1 MEHPCAKCGE
11 AVEDGVPFCRH
22 CGAPQIRVVGIEPE
36 PTIVPQAHD
45 SSDRTILLPELL
57 PKSQSTHVQWS
68 HALPCAA
75 LGGAFSLLLVIPLS
89 MLSASSPTA
98 LLLMIG
104 LAFLAG
110 GAWSTRLYG
119 RKVKNAVLTPVAG
132 GQVGAASGAFG
143 FLFLAVIVVATVV
156 YQAEEMRKAIADSA
170 PQLISRG
177 YDAEKMRQM
186 LDLLKSPGGLAFF
199 VTFFLF
205 VMLIMLVIGSSI
217 GGAWYGAWVRKRL
230 RR

>member
-22 CGAPQIRVVGIEPE
+22 CGAPQIRVVGVEPQL
-36 PTIVPQAHD
+36 PTAPDTHD
-45 SSDRTILLPELL
+45 SSDRPIPLPELL
-57 PKSQSTHVQWS
+57 SRPRSARVQWS
-68 HALPCAA
+68 YALPCAA

-89 MLSASSPTA
+89 LLSANSPA
-98 LLLMIG
+98 AILPLCG

-110 GAWSTRLYG
+110 GAWSTRLYR
-119 RKVKNAVLTPVAG
+119 RKAKDAVLTPGAG

-156 YQAEEMRKAIADSA
+156 YQADEMRKAISDSG

-177 YDAEKMRQM
+177 YDPEKLQQM
-186 LDLLKSPGGLAFF
+186 LEFTKSPGGLAFF

-205 VMLIMLVIGSSI
+205 VMLVMLVVGSSI
-217 GGAWYGAWVRKRL
+217 GGAWYSAWARKRL